1 MADRGFT
8 IKDMLK
14 ELNID
19 LNIPP
24 FLEGRH
30 QLPAAEVEQGRKIA
44 SLQIHVERAIGR
56 LKTFSILKQTIS
68 ISMARLLNQIVFVH
82 FCQIFT
88 LHWFLLHNNVKKVM
102 FSIALNNS
110 LIVIHPQKTDTST

>member
-1 MADRGFT
+1 MYVGSISDVKLTRTCGILDTLADKPAISIIADRGFT
-8 IKDMLK
+8 IKNMLK

-44 SLQIHVERAIGR
+44 SLRIHVERAIGR
-56 LKTFSILKQTIS
+56 LKTFSILKQTIP
-68 ISMARLLNQIVFVH
+68 ISVARLTNQID
-82 FCQIFT
+82 CIY
-88 LHWFLLHNNVKKVM
+88 M
-102 FSIALNNS
+102 
-110 LIVIHPQKTDTST
+110 